1 MDVWFSSK
9 ETANPQYCLRQDYT
23 NTNYFHYIERE
34 RGCFHLTKGKL
45 YFSFY
50 FILEYS
56 CLTMLC

>member
-56 CLTMLC
+56 